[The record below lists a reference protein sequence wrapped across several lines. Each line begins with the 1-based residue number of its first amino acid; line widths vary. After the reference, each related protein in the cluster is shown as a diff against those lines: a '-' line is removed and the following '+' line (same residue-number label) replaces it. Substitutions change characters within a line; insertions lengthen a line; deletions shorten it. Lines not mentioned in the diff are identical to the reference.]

1 MSSFNFPEIDMSLP
15 PGLRLKQLRQMAGL
29 SVRQLAEQARV
40 SSVTIKNA
48 EKGICSLRV
57 PTAVKL
63 ARVFKVSPGLLTIP
77 DTIDGT
83 RGEVAGRVRALR
95 LMLGLK
101 QSEFAALLGVN
112 PSSVRDWEL
121 GKRKLSRHYEML
133 VEICINPLHRTRT
146 PGQ

>member
-1 MSSFNFPEIDMSLP
+1 MSSFKFPEIDMSLP
-15 PGLRLKQLRQMAGL
+15 PGLRLEQLRKEAGL
-29 SVRQLAEQARV
+29 SVKQLAKQAGV
-40 SSVTIKNA
+40 SPDTIRSA

-57 PTAVKL
+57 PTAAKL

-77 DTIDGT
+77 KTTDGA
-83 RGEVAGRVRALR
+83 RGELAGKITALR

-121 GKRKLSRHYEML
+121 GKRKMSKHHEML
-133 VEICINPLHRTRT
+133 LEICTSLLPHA
-146 PGQ
+146 